1 MKKMHT
7 FVLSVRLLY
16 AVFTL
21 PRLLSRNREM
31 FDQIMEQSGI
41 SKDDMTVINEE
52 VDQKDDVADEPA
64 QNIEPT
70 PSGSTETSD
79 QQTKKEK

>member
-1 MKKMHT
+1 MH
-7 FVLSVRLLY
+7 

-31 FDQIMEQSGI
+31 FDRILEKSGAGEDI
-41 SKDDMTVINEE
+41 TDTNNGNF
-52 VDQKDDVADEPA
+52 DQKDDIADESV

-70 PSGSTETSD
+70 PSGSNETSY
-79 QQTKKEK
+79 QKIKKEK